1 MSRTKINIPKRV
13 LEKLYWEEG
22 LSTIKIARIYSCD
35 PMTVINRI
43 RELAIPRKSASQAR
57 IRFPRANFSGNVT
70 EKAYMLGMTDGDLN
84 TYTLPGE
91 QTVVARCHTTQ
102 EVQVV
107 ILEEVFSRYGRVS
120 VSRSESNGFH
130 VNCYL
135 NRTFL
140 FLVTEKKQMPCWLL
154 SSNKT
159 FQSYIAGY
167 TDAEGNFILNQGRA
181 RFKIDSYDKKILMNI
196 HDFLIRRGVSSIL
209 RRIAVAGSKWPGGKP
224 INQDLWRI
232 NVNEAASLKLF
243 IDMINPHLL
252 HQTRKRQVELCLANI
267 QQRCK

>member
-57 IRFPRANFSGNVT
+57 IRCPRANFSGNVT
-70 EKAYMLGMTDGDLN
+70 EKAYMLGLTDGDLN

-181 RFKIDSYDKKILMNI
+181 RFKIDSYDKKMLDMVIEVLKMKPTKITIVKPVVTDDTATFTVKGVYPSGEISTGSIKMFFEDMKWNI
-196 HDFLIRRGVSSIL
+196 AEDKWKISS
-209 RRIAVAGSKWPGGKP
+209 
-224 INQDLWRI
+224 Q
-232 NVNEAASLKLF
+232 
-243 IDMINPHLL
+243 
-252 HQTRKRQVELCLANI
+252 
-267 QQRCK
+267 